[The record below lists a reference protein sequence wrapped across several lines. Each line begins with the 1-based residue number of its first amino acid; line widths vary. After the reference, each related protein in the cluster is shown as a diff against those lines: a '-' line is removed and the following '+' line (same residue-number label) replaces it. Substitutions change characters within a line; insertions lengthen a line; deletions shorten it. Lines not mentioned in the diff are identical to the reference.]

1 MSIQQ
6 YSEKKKPDGNGK
18 KHNGKRSPVKK
29 TIRIKKDSY
38 CDSLVTLVGTL
49 TASEENVKGLTI
61 TYEAKKCS
69 FVKTEKNYRIIR
81 NLELL
86 TGVELIQS
94 SAEIKTDVTEVIA
107 KNGKLV
113 DALKAVCAAAK
124 DAKTKFRELRDA
136 ASHLDGCRKDSCNS
150 SQMIK
155 LGCKPAGECG
165 DNERRQDT
173 NQDRRQDSNQERRHE
188 GNQDTN
194 TPQPCENACTIL
206 DHLVSIP
213 PIFSQDIDIIF
224 NSSAEIM
231 GIQTF
236 TSIKSVQK
244 FQQDFETNAK
254 AFDDWIVQK
263 MKDGKTAVDTAQ
275 TELVDATKGL
285 TVASYA
291 LYSARNVVE
300 STDAI
305 KDYLCRHKCKCIS
318 EDGECGCHELDDTN
332 DRLKACKCDIC
343 EICEEVT
350 GIYCET
356 TTKQEYAD

>member
-6 YSEKKKPDGNGK
+6 YSEKKKPDGK

-49 TASEENVKGLTI
+49 TASEENAKGLTI

-81 NLELL
+81 NLELQ

-165 DNERRQDT
+165 DNERRQE
-173 NQDRRQDSNQERRHE
+173 SNQERRQE
-188 GNQDTN
+188 GNQET
-194 TPQPCENACTIL
+194 TLPQPCENACTIL

-244 FQQDFETNAK
+244 FQTDFETNAK

-305 KDYLCRHKCKCIS
+305 KDYLCCHKCKCIS
-318 EDGECGCHELDDTN
+318 EDGECGCHDLEDTT

-356 TTKQEYAD
+356 TAKQDCAD